1 MKIAKFEDIKDWQ
14 ESRSLTNLIYR
25 YTRKS
30 NFSKDF
36 GLCDQIRRASISVMS
51 NIAEGFES
59 QSNSE
64 FIKFLFYAKRSSGEV
79 RCQLYI
85 AKDQRYISEEEFK
98 VAYEQII
105 YVSKLTSK
113 FITYLK
119 NIKTPQLYKLLT
131 L

>member
-1 MKIAKFEDIKDWQ
+1 MKIAKFEDIKAWQ

-51 NIAEGFES
+51 NIAECFES

-64 FIKFLFYAKRSSGEV
+64 FIKFLFYAKRSSGGV

-85 AKDQRYISEEEFK
+85 AKDQGHIFEEKFK
-98 VAYEQII
+98 IAYEQTI
-105 YVSKLTSK
+105 YISKLISK

-119 NIKTPQLYKLLT
+119 NIKTF
-131 L
+131 

>member
-1 MKIAKFEDIKDWQ
+1 MTQ
-14 ESRSLTNLIYR
+14 YSYS
-25 YTRKS
+25 YTRK
-30 NFSKDF
+30 NKFSKDF
-36 GLCDQIRRASISVMS
+36 SLCDQIRRASVSVMS

-85 AKDQRYISEEEFK
+85 AKDQGHIFEEKFK
-98 VAYEQII
+98 IAYEQTI
-105 YVSKLTSK
+105 YISKLISK

-119 NIKTPQLYKLLT
+119 NIKTF
-131 L
+131 